1 MGPESTYAT
10 PWSHARPNHASEAP
24 RQALFLS
31 SKKCPVIPVLSPF
44 YVYFFSFFFFQAED
58 GIRDLTVTGVQTC
71 ALPISL
77 DLLLDGLKV
86 GERAAQPALGHVER
100 PAALRLR
107 LEDVLELFLGADE
120 QDVLTLQHHPAEQL
134 LRGLDLPERL
144 LEVDDVDPRP
154 LGDNEPAHLGIPAAR
169 LMAEMDARFQQILQL
184 RLRHALPFV
193 GSIRRR
199 RHLRCNPAGGPSTGS

>member
-1 MGPESTYAT
+1 MLRRPTRST
-10 PWSHARPNHASEAP
+10 
-24 RQALFLS
+24 LFPYTTLFRS
-31 SKKCPVIPVLSPF
+31 LQP
-44 YVYFFSFFFFQAED
+44 
-58 GIRDLTVTGVQTC
+58 
-71 ALPISL
+71 L
-77 DLLLDGLKV
+77 DLLLDGLEV
-86 GERAAQPALGHVER
+86 RARAAQPALGDVER

-134 LRGLDLPERL
+134 LRGLDLAQRL

-154 LGDNEPAHLGIPAAR
+154 LGENEPAHLGIPAAR

-199 RHLRCNPAGGPSTGS
+199 RHLARYPRRGPITRSSDVSISTVVRLSLTELEPLARARAARLLPLDDPRIARQ